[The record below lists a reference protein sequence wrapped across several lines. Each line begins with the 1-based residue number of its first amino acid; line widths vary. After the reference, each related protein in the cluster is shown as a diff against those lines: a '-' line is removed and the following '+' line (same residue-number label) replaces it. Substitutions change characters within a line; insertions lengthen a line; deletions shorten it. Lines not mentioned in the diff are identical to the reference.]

1 MRKSICVLG
10 AFGYDNNQ
18 LDGQTVKTRNVYKL
32 LQKNFSGKLYGV
44 DTIHIRRNPL
54 SAFKLLW
61 YLIRCKTLII
71 IPCLNNLTYIF
82 PLTYYLSKIFRY
94 DIIHICIGGWQVE
107 YFKGNERFK
116 AHPLQLRQSKKIKA
130 FLPEMIRVDNDLRT
144 QLEFENTEMF
154 PNFRFMSEDTQHIET
169 TSNTLRLVF
178 LARVD
183 KKKGYDT
190 IFSFAEEVENNHYDI
205 IIDFYGPINEEDK
218 EEFLSLVEQHKGA
231 VGYKGVLQQDEV
243 TAYLTNYDV
252 MLLPTTIYTEGFPG
266 SILDAYIAGIPVI
279 ATEWKHS
286 HEFIE
291 DQKTG
296 FIIPFGDCQKDFNDK
311 VLSFYND
318 REMLSHMKVLAFQKR
333 LQYSDQTAWSIL
345 SKYL

>member
-1 MRKSICVLG
+1 MNSILVLG
-10 AFGYDNNQ
+10 AFGYDTNQ

-32 LQKNFSGKLYGV
+32 LEQNYSGKLFGM
-44 DTIHIRRNPL
+44 DTMHIRRNPL

-61 YLIRCKTLII
+61 YLIKCGTLVI

-82 PLTYYLSKIFRY
+82 PVTYYLSKILRY

-107 YFKGNERFK
+107 YFTGNERFK
-116 AHPLQLRQSKKIKA
+116 PHSLQLRQSKRIKA
-130 FLPEMIRVDNDLRT
+130 FLPEMIRVNNDLKT
-144 QLEFENTEMF
+144 LLGFKNTEMF
-154 PNFRFMSEDTQHIET
+154 PNFRFISENKQRIET
-169 TSNTLRLVF
+169 TSDTLRLVF

-183 KKKGYDT
+183 KKKGYD
-190 IFSFAEEVENNHYDI
+190 IIYNFAEEIEKNNYNI

-218 EEFLSLVEQHKGA
+218 AEFLSLVERHKDV

-243 TAYLTNYDV
+243 TAHLTKYDV
-252 MLLPTTIYTEGFPG
+252 MLLPTNIYTEGFPG

-286 HEFIE
+286 HEFVE

-296 FIIPFGDCQKDFNDK
+296 FIIPFGDCQKDFNERI
-311 VLSFYND
+311 LTLYND
-318 REMLSHMKVLAFQKR
+318 RVLLSRMKEMAFEKR
-333 LQYSDQTAWSIL
+333 LHYSDGSAWAIL

>member
-1 MRKSICVLG
+1 MKKILVLG
-10 AFGYDNNQ
+10 AFGYDTNQ

-44 DTIHIRRNPL
+44 DTMHIRRNPL

-107 YFKGNERFK
+107 YFTGNERFK
-116 AHPLQLRQSKKIKA
+116 PHPIQLKQSKRIKA
-130 FLPEMIRVDNDLRT
+130 FLPEMIRVDNDLKT
-144 QLEFENTEMF
+144 QLGFKNTEMF
-154 PNFRFMSEDTQHIET
+154 PNFRFMSEDTQRIET

-190 IFSFAEEVENNHYDI
+190 IFNFAEEVENNHYDI

-218 EEFLSLVEQHKGA
+218 EEFLLLVEQHKGV

-243 TAYLTNYDV
+243 TAHLTNYDL

-279 ATEWKHS
+279 VTEWKHS
-286 HEFIE
+286 HEFVE

-318 REMLSHMKVLAFQKR
+318 REMLSRMKILAFQKR

>member
-1 MRKSICVLG
+1 M
-10 AFGYDNNQ
+10 
-18 LDGQTVKTRNVYKL
+18 
-32 LQKNFSGKLYGV
+32 
-44 DTIHIRRNPL
+44 
-54 SAFKLLW
+54 
-61 YLIRCKTLII
+61 
-71 IPCLNNLTYIF
+71 
-82 PLTYYLSKIFRY
+82 
-94 DIIHICIGGWQVE
+94 
-107 YFKGNERFK
+107 
-116 AHPLQLRQSKKIKA
+116 IK
-130 FLPEMIRVDNDLRT
+130 VDNDLKT
-144 QLEFENTEMF
+144 QLGFENTEMF
-154 PNFRFMSEDTQHIET
+154 PNFRFMSEDTQRIET

-218 EEFLSLVEQHKGA
+218 EEFLSLVEQHKGV
-231 VGYKGVLQQDEV
+231 VGYRGVLQQDEV

-286 HEFIE
+286 HEFVE

-318 REMLSHMKVLAFQKR
+318 REMLSRMKILAFQKR

>member
-1 MRKSICVLG
+1 MSGVCVLG
-10 AFGYDNNQ
+10 AFGYDTNQ

-32 LQKNFSGKLYGV
+32 LQKNYVGSLYGV
-44 DTIHIRRNPL
+44 DTMHIRRNPL

-82 PLTYYLSKIFRY
+82 PITYYLSKVLRY

-107 YFKGNERFK
+107 YFLGNERFK
-116 AHPLQLRQSKKIKA
+116 PHPLQLKQSKKIKA

-144 QLEFENTEMF
+144 QLGFKNTEMF
-154 PNFRFMSEDTQHIET
+154 PNFRFMAEDTQRIET
-169 TSNTLRLVF
+169 SSNTLRLVF

-205 IIDFYGPINEEDK
+205 IIDFYGPINQEDK
-218 EEFLSLVEQHKGA
+218 EEFLSLVDQHKGV

-243 TAYLTNYDV
+243 TEHLTNYDV

-286 HEFIE
+286 HEFVE

-311 VLSFYND
+311 VLSFYDD
-318 REMLSHMKVLAFQKR
+318 RKMLSRMKVMAFQKR
-333 LQYSDQTAWSIL
+333 LQYSDQSAWSIL